1 MSSTL
6 EIGSSLEMEPVDS
19 RQVYTKIAWR
29 IIPLVM
35 VCYFCAYLDRINVGF
50 AKLHMLNDLKLSEA
64 AYGLG
69 AGLFFVGY
77 FLFEVPSNLL
87 MAKIGAKKTL
97 MRIMILW
104 GIISAGFAFVQT
116 PMQFYI
122 MRVLLGAAE
131 AGFFPGIILYLT
143 FWFPSSTRAKMTG
156 LFYTAIP
163 ISGLIGAPVS
173 GYIMEAH
180 HGALGMTGWQ
190 WLFILE
196 AIPTVVIGLC
206 IPFLLC
212 DSPREAKWLTRNE
225 RNFVL
230 KDLELEKQQK
240 DMQAEG
246 DIPVRQVFKNG
257 RVWYLIALCLCQTMG
272 LYAISFWL
280 PTLIKDIGYT
290 TPQAIGLI
298 SIIPFGVGALALN
311 FVCRSSDRRLERRWH
326 TSIPFLATAFG
337 LLASTQADGHAVF
350 ALVALSIAT
359 AGAYATTTM
368 FWTLPSQFFSGLG
381 AAAAIGLI
389 NSVGNL
395 GGFVSPYVIG
405 LIKDATGS
413 TTYGIYL
420 LSAVL
425 ITGAVMVLRLPG
437 SVVNK

>member
-6 EIGSSLEMEPVDS
+6 EMISSLESSPVDS

-29 IIPLVM
+29 IMPLIM
-35 VCYFCAYLDRINVGF
+35 ACYFCAYLDRINVGF
-50 AKLHMLNDLKLSEA
+50 AKLQMLNDLHLSEA

-87 MAKIGAKKTL
+87 MTKIGAKKTL

-104 GIISAGFAFVQT
+104 GIISAGFALVQT

-143 FWFPSSTRAKMTG
+143 FWFPSSTRAKVTG
-156 LFYTAIP
+156 MFYTAIP
-163 ISGLIGAPVS
+163 ISGLIGAPLS
-173 GYIMEAH
+173 GYIM
-180 HGALGMTGWQ
+180 GANQGTLGLTGWQ

-196 AIPTVVIGLC
+196 ALPTIVIGVC
-206 IPFLLC
+206 IPFFLC
-212 DSPREAKWLTRNE
+212 DSPREAKWLSE
-225 RNFVL
+225 REKNFVL
-230 KDLELEKQQK
+230 KELELEKKQK
-240 DMQAEG
+240 GIHAEG
-246 DIPVRQVFKNG
+246 DISVGQVFKNS

-280 PTLIKDIGYT
+280 PSLIKDIGYT
-290 TPQAIGLI
+290 TPLEIGLI
-298 SIIPFGVGALALN
+298 SIIPFGVGAIVLN

-337 LLASTQADGHAVF
+337 LLASTQAGGHAVF
-350 ALVALSIAT
+350 ALIALSIAT
-359 AGAYATTTM
+359 AGAYTATTM
-368 FWTLPSQFFSGLG
+368 FWTLPSQFFSGVG

-405 LIKDATGS
+405 LIKDSTGS
-413 TTYGIYL
+413 TSYGIYL

-425 ITGAVMVLRLPG
+425 ICGAFMVLRLPG
-437 SVVNK
+437 KVVNK